1 MLKFDLSMRRK
12 ENMELQKL
20 PVGIPEFEK
29 LRQLNCVYVDKTE
42 LVYKIASDEGAP
54 YFLSRPR
61 RFGKSILTT
70 TFKSLFEHGLEY
82 FKGLAIEKLWTDKTY
97 KVLYLNFADMNSKN
111 TEQFIKDFNSDL
123 LAAAERFDID
133 ISDTQKDAPN
143 SIIRQI
149 LKLTKE
155 PIVILIDEY
164 DSQLATNINNE
175 ELFEKF
181 REILHD
187 FFNAIKNNTKNLRFF
202 FITGVKIF
210 RF

>member
-82 FKGLAIEKLWTDKTY
+82 FKGLAIEKLWTDKT
-97 KVLYLNFADMNSKN
+97 
-111 TEQFIKDFNSDL
+111 
-123 LAAAERFDID
+123 
-133 ISDTQKDAPN
+133 
-143 SIIRQI
+143 
-149 LKLTKE
+149 
-155 PIVILIDEY
+155 
-164 DSQLATNINNE
+164 
-175 ELFEKF
+175 
-181 REILHD
+181 
-187 FFNAIKNNTKNLRFF
+187 
-202 FITGVKIF
+202 
-210 RF
+210 

>member
-1 MLKFDLSMRRK
+1 
-12 ENMELQKL
+12 
-20 PVGIPEFEK
+20 
-29 LRQLNCVYVDKTE
+29 
-42 LVYKIASDEGAP
+42 
-54 YFLSRPR
+54 
-61 RFGKSILTT
+61 
-70 TFKSLFEHGLEY
+70 
-82 FKGLAIEKLWTDKTY
+82 
-97 KVLYLNFADMNSKN
+97 MNSKN

-187 FFNAIKNNTKNLRFF
+187 FFNAITS
-202 FITGVKIF
+202 
-210 RF
+210 